1 MRSELT
7 NMGNHRVRA
16 CEIQNA
22 IMWNTLVEHK
32 HPLLKTKLE
41 PFDFDNPPTDPE
53 ILFANMSQMM
63 LEKKGVGLSANQVG
77 LPYRMF
83 VMGNEE
89 NLIPVFNPRIV
100 DYEGEEYY
108 AEEGC
113 LTYPGLYV
121 KIKRYNVIR
130 ARYTAHQGITDT
142 IKFSGMTSRIFQHE
156 YDHLEGI
163 DYLKRATRY
172 HLDKARKE
180 QKKLNRIKKRIDKNK
195 EK

>member
-16 CEIQNA
+16 AEIQNA

-32 HPLLKTKLE
+32 HPLLKTKME

-63 LEKKGVGLSANQVG
+63 LEKKGGGLSANQVG

-130 ARYTAHQGITDT
+130 ARYTTHQGITDT